1 MPNNP
6 TLKIAAAVSVSLTG
20 LIALILALMVWHVIT
35 YQMALL
41 MFVGLLGLYVG
52 FGVLLA
58 VYRFISRL
66 D

>member
-6 TLKIAAAVSVSLTG
+6 TLKIAAVVSVSLTV
-20 LIALILALMVWHVIT
+20 LITLILALLARHVIT

-52 FGVLLA
+52 FGVLFA
-58 VYRFISRL
+58 AYRFISRL